1 MRQVVLCL
9 VMFVLLACNTVKED
23 LPGYSARKVQ
33 AMGYTFNVFAD
44 DPDFQ
49 VVRTNFGLPN
59 SQTYPAAVALAVKKA
74 TGCEVS
80 EGSLAVDYNLTKGKM
95 HCP

>member
-1 MRQVVLCL
+1 MRWVV
-9 VMFVLLACNTVKED
+9 VPLALMGCNTVKED
-23 LPGYSARKVQ
+23 LPGHTARKVD

-44 DPDFQ
+44 APDFQ
-49 VVRTNFGLPN
+49 VVRTNFGLPD
-59 SQTYPAAVALAVKKA
+59 SKTYPAAVALAVRKA

-80 EGSLAVDYNLTKGKM
+80 VGSLNGDYNLTKGKM